1 MLLHAKSC
9 SATHGRVC
17 KWCLFLL
24 FLSKNKAAGPMLFA
38 CWGGAPGAALNNA
51 PTTRFFPFMETT
63 RADNVDS
70 NTAYYIP
77 GMGQGL
83 HKLLL
88 SSTFCFLWFL
98 RIGFH
103 LLRFAIFCAL
113 TPRFKCWICAAN
125 GTMHLLSVRTACL
138 DMYHTDS
145 YIRVWDTSHQ
155 TRNLC
160 NLKTFSCY
168 VWIPDIPWCWIR
180 NALAPES
187 LCRWGFLCHTRWQF
201 PRCRLWWATC
211 CPAAGQTCRN
221 TWGQVGGT
229 KASRAGAGWQFILPR
244 YNSSFALWSVTTCT
258 ICLRACWIFELPN
271 ALVASVCVC
280 VWHSIANWLCRN
292 NRNTLAQACQ
302 TQPTHRLKNLNKQGA
317 RRPIS

>member
-1 MLLHAKSC
+1 MM
-9 SATHGRVC
+9 
-17 KWCLFLL
+17 F
-24 FLSKNKAAGPMLFA
+24 
-38 CWGGAPGAALNNA
+38 WGGAPGAALNNV
-51 PTTRFFPFMETT
+51 PTTSFFPSMETT
-63 RADNVDS
+63 RVDNVDS
-70 NTAYYIP
+70 NTAYYIA

-83 HKLLL
+83 HKLLQ

-187 LCRWGFLCHTRWQF
+187 LCRWGFLRHTRWQF

-229 KASRAGAGWQFILPR
+229 KASRAGVEWQ
-244 YNSSFALWSVTTCT
+244 S
-258 ICLRACWIFELPN
+258 
-271 ALVASVCVC
+271 
-280 VWHSIANWLCRN
+280 
-292 NRNTLAQACQ
+292 
-302 TQPTHRLKNLNKQGA
+302 
-317 RRPIS
+317 